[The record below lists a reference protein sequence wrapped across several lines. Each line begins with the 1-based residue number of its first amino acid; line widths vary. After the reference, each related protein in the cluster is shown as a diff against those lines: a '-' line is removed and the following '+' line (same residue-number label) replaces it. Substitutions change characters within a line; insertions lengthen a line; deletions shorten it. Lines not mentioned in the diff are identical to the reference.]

1 MKKSKEI
8 KDDNISTRNLIR
20 EKTKK
25 IDQNVSKL
33 SDRQDKTDQ
42 MIESEA
48 EEIEKL
54 IEQNIDFEADEIE
67 RQILE

>member
-1 MKKSKEI
+1 MRKAKEL
-8 KDDNISTRNLIR
+8 KADNISTRNLVR

-25 IDQNVSKL
+25 IDQNVSKIA
-33 SDRQDKTDQ
+33 DRQDKTDQ

-54 IEQNIDFEADEIE
+54 IEQNIEFEADEIE